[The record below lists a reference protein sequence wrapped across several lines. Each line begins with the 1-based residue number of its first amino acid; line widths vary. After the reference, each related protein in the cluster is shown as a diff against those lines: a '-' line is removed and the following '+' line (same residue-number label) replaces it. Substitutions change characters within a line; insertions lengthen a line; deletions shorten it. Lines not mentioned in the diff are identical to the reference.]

1 MKKYPKVSII
11 ILNWNGK
18 KWLKQLLPTVS
29 KITYPNK
36 EIIVVNNGSTD
47 DSWKFLKENYP
58 KIKVVEIKKNRGYAG
73 ANNFG
78 IKKATGKYILL
89 LNNDT
94 KVTPNFLQILVND
107 LEEDLSIGAVQPQI
121 RSLINPNLLDSVV
134 SYQTSSGFLYHFGY
148 MKSFKNK
155 KYQKKLYA
163 FSIKGACFLM
173 KREDYVKLGGLDE
186 DFVCYVEETDLCH
199 RIWLSGKKI
208 IYEPKSVVY
217 HWGGGDMQVM
227 TKDEVT
233 MFRSYRNR
241 FISLIKNSSPIEL
254 LKTLPLLFLFCEAF
268 IAMTF
273 IKGSFKR
280 ALGAQ
285 LGIISLLFIM
295 PTIFKKRRFIQK
307 EIRKISDNEIKK
319 LTVKNPRLSYYYHF
333 FSNPGG
339 YKD

>member
-1 MKKYPKVSII
+1 
-11 ILNWNGK
+11 
-18 KWLKQLLPTVS
+18 LPTVR

-47 DSWKFLKENYP
+47 DSWKFLRDEYP
-58 KIKVVEIKKNRGYAG
+58 EIKVLEIKVNCGYAG
-73 ANNFG
+73 ANNRG
-78 IKKATGKYILL
+78 VKMAKGKYILL

-94 KVTPNFLQILVND
+94 KVTPNFLQVLV
-107 LEEDLSIGAVQPQI
+107 EDMENNPQLGAVQPQI
-121 RSLINPNLLDSVV
+121 RSLIKTNLLDSVV
-134 SYQTSSGFLYHFGY
+134 SYQTFSGFLYHFGY
-148 MKSFKNK
+148 MKPFKNK
-155 KYQKKLYA
+155 KYKHQLYA
-163 FSIKGACFLM
+163 FSIKGACFLI
-173 KREDYVKLGGLDE
+173 KRIDYLKLGGLDE

-208 IYEPKSVVY
+208 IYEPDSVVY

-233 MFRSYRNR
+233 MYRSYRNR
-241 FISLIKNSSPIEL
+241 FISLIKNSSVLEL
-254 LKTLPLLFLFCEAF
+254 LKTLPFLFLFCEAF

-285 LGIISLLFIM
+285 LGILSIFFIL
-295 PTIFKKRRFIQK
+295 PSVLSKRRFIQTK
-307 EIRKISDNEIKK
+307 IRKVSDYDISKF
-319 LTVKNPRLSYYYHF
+319 TVKNPRLSYYYHF
-333 FSNPGG
+333 FANPGG